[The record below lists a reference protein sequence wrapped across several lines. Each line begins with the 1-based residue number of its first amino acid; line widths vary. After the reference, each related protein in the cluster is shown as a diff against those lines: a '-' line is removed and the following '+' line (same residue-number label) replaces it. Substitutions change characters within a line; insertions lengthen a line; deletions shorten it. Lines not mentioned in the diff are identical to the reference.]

1 MERSCSFRLLLER
14 KTDKKIPEASKLEF
28 LANNFSKCLANNF
41 ALSDVEDST
50 SGPLNRVGIA
60 DLPWLRA
67 LLAIR

>member
-14 KTDKKIPEASKLEF
+14 KTGKKIPEALKLEF

-50 SGPLNRVGIA
+50 SGPLE
-60 DLPWLRA
+60 
-67 LLAIR
+67 